1 MIILWKVALYLFN
14 VIIISLLFYYNYYYR
29 YCYKFNKYLTKNLTN
44 VFLILVV
51 EEAEVL
57 EATNEGIEINTP
69 EDIPVHLDLTV
80 TVDKVPCVTQR
91 RRLFLKRLHVHVHYT
106 I

>member
-14 VIIISLLFYYNYYYR
+14 IIIISLLFYYNYYYR
-29 YCYKFNKYLTKNLTN
+29 YCYKFNKYKNLTN

-57 EATNEGIEINTP
+57 EATNEGIEIHTP
-69 EDIPVHLDLTV
+69 EDIPVHLDLTA

-91 RRLFLKRLHVHVHYT
+91 RLLFLNSLLE
-106 I
+106 